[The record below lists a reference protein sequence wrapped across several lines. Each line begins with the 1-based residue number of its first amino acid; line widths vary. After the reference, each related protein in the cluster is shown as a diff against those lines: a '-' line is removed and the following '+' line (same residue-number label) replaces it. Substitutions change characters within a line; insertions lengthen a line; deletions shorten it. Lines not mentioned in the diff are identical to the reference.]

1 MRFDNRICGL
11 AFTLY
16 SDLKPGK
23 EHSIYQLLFFIV
35 KLTIIINII
44 MAMYFG
50 SLKKLLLRK
59 TMWNNE
65 SYNSKFSPK
74 QVNNIIIIDISSN

>member
-1 MRFDNRICGL
+1 M
-11 AFTLY
+11 
-16 SDLKPGK
+16 
-23 EHSIYQLLFFIV
+23 
-35 KLTIIINII
+35 

-50 SLKKLLLRK
+50 SLNKLLLRK

-65 SYNSKFSPK
+65 NYNSKFSPK